1 VCIQTTAS
9 FFHKSKMKIT
19 IVVFLSRRSCSS
31 ALNHHRKC
39 HTTHCIQ
46 IQMRNANHIIP
57 YIVNM
62 KKNKGNAKRD
72 VSPRLNI

>member
-31 ALNHHRKC
+31 ALNHHWKC